1 MSGLVTTTV
10 RTRASFHY
18 LPWTAAATEADHD
31 AKSTM
36 EGGAGPA
43 AMLARIA
50 APPRAESSSSRIGET
65 LPGRAVVAGE
75 AVCGEKEEGGAHHC
89 CSCCPPRSD
98 AE

>member
-1 MSGLVTTTV
+1 MGWS
-10 RTRASFHY
+10 RPPSSTRASFHY

-50 APPRAESSSSRIGET
+50 APPRAKFSSSRMGDT
-65 LPGRAVVAGE
+65 LPGRAVAAGQ
-75 AVCGEKEEGGAHHC
+75 AVCGEPEQGGDAPTR
-89 CSCCPPRSD
+89 SGCPPAATPSR
-98 AE
+98 